1 MQWFR
6 ADLHIHSV
14 LSPCGDLEMSPERIV
29 DEAIR
34 KELDVIAITDHNS
47 TRQAPEVIAVGRE
60 KGLLVL
66 CGAEINTREEVHG
79 VALFENEDEVVHF
92 QQYLDVHL
100 PEIQN
105 KPGFFGHQIWVNRKE
120 EIMGEESRLLWSAL
134 DQSLEEVAEKV
145 SQLKGLF
152 FPAHIDRP
160 VNGLLRQLGFVPE
173 HLQADA
179 LEVCQYSSEWD
190 DNYPDLVKRF
200 SIICNSDAHTLDQIG
215 RRYTMLWMEALT
227 FSEIRLALRGQKG
240 RKAKPIVR

>member
-29 DEAIR
+29 EEAIR
-34 KELDVIAITDHNS
+34 KDLDVIAITDHNS
-47 TRQAPEVIAVGRE
+47 TRQAPEVMAVGRE
-60 KGLLVL
+60 NGLLVL
-66 CGAEINTREEVHG
+66 CGAEVNTREEVHG
-79 VALFENEDEVVHF
+79 VALFENLDELTDF
-92 QQYLDVHL
+92 QEYLDTHL
-100 PEIQN
+100 PDIQN
-105 KPGFFGHQIWVNRKE
+105 KPDFFGQQIWVNRKE

-145 SQLKGLF
+145 HQLKGLF

-179 LEVCQYSSEWD
+179 LEVSQYNNAWD
-190 DNYPDLVKRF
+190 DNYPDLLKRF

-215 RRYTMLWMEALT
+215 QRYTLYWIDELI
-227 FSEIRLALRGQKG
+227 FSEMRLALRGQKG
-240 RKAKPIVR
+240 RKVKAFVP

>member
-6 ADLHIHSV
+6 ADLHIHTV

-29 DEAIR
+29 DEAIH

-47 TRQAPEVIAVGRE
+47 TRQAPEVMAVGRE

-66 CGAEINTREEVHG
+66 CGAEVNTREEVHG
-79 VALFENEDEVVHF
+79 VAVFENMDEVGHF
-92 QQYLDVHL
+92 QHYLDAHL
-100 PEIQN
+100 PNIPN
-105 KPGFFGHQIWVNRKE
+105 KPDFFGHQVWVNRNE

-145 SQLKGLF
+145 HQLKGLF

-179 LEVCQYSSEWD
+179 LEVCHYNNEWD
-190 DNYPDLVKRF
+190 DNYPDLLKRF

-215 RRYTMLWMEALT
+215 QRYTMLWLEELT
-227 FSEIRLALRGQKG
+227 FSEILLALRGQKG
-240 RKAKPIVR
+240 RKAKAFVQ